1 LTPPLS
7 QFYPAHAE
15 HQEYL
20 MKNPS
25 GYCNHRVR
33 FKSWPYRPK
42 ASYADDTEDT
52 LAVAAAEHRL

>member
-1 LTPPLS
+1 
-7 QFYPAHAE
+7 
-15 HQEYL
+15 

-42 ASYADDTEDT
+42 ASYADDTENA
-52 LAVAAAEHRL
+52 LAVVAVEHRL